1 MAEQEQNFA
10 NHARFVPPYHY
21 VAFPILLVNL
31 LYRLYWLSGGLTFD
45 AILDVLVGVA
55 LIIVA
60 LFARVFALGAQ
71 DRVIRLEMRLRM
83 RELLPDD
90 LQGRINDFT
99 PTQMV
104 GLRFTTTTPCRCSH
118 AVKVRLPVLDCLL
131 DGRRFDDVLVQY
143 LACQGW

>member
-31 LYRLYWLSGGLTFD
+31 LYRLYWLSGGFTFD

-104 GLRFTTTTPCRCSH
+104 GLRFASDAELPALARKVLDENIVKATPIKQ
-118 AVKVRLPVLDCLL
+118 AVKDWQPDLHRV
-131 DGRRFDDVLVQY
+131 
-143 LACQGW
+143 